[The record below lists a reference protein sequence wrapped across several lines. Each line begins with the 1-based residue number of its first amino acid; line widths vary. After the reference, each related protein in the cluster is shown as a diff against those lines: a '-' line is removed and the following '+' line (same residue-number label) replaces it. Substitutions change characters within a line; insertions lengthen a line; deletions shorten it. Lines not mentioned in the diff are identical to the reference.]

1 MQEVYLVLSG
11 IVIGSISIAAG
22 VLLGAHMVKKTYQ
35 AITEPDIT
43 FNLEGDAQDN
53 SRGLPGEASAYDWD
67 SYDQY
72 IHAAEDEDDEI
83 PEA

>member
-11 IVIGSISIAAG
+11 IAMGSISIAAG
-22 VLLGAHMVKKTYQ
+22 VLLGAHMVKKTYN
-35 AITEPDIT
+35 AITEPEIT
-43 FNLEGDAQDN
+43 FDFDSNIQDN
-53 SRGLPGEASAYDWD
+53 SRGLPSEAGAYDWD

-72 IHAAEDEDDEI
+72 TNAAEDDEEV

>member
-22 VLLGAHMVKKTYQ
+22 VLLGAHMVKKTYS
-35 AITEPDIT
+35 AITEPEIT
-43 FNLEGDAQDN
+43 FDFDSNIQDN
-53 SRGLPGEASAYDWD
+53 SRGIPSEAAAYDWD

-72 IHAAEDEDDEI
+72 TNAAEDDEEV

>member
-11 IVIGSISIAAG
+11 IVVGSVSIAGG
-22 VLLGAHMVKKTYQ
+22 VLLGAHMVKKTYR
-35 AITEPDIT
+35 AITEPDIA
-43 FNLEGDAQDN
+43 FNLDSDTQEN
-53 SRGLPGEASAYDWD
+53 SRGLPSETGAYDWD

-72 IHAAEDEDDEI
+72 TKAAEDDEEV

>member
-11 IVIGSISIAAG
+11 IILGSTSIAAG
-22 VLLGAHMVKKTYQ
+22 VLLGAHMVKKTYT
-35 AITEPDIT
+35 AITDPEIT
-43 FNLEGDAQDN
+43 FNLEGDTQDN
-53 SRGLPGEASAYDWD
+53 SRGLPGQAAAYDWD

-72 IHAAEDEDDEI
+72 IHAVEEEDEEV

>member
-11 IVIGSISIAAG
+11 IAMGSISIAAG
-22 VLLGAHMVKKTYQ
+22 VLLGAHMVKKTSS
-35 AITEPDIT
+35 AITEPEIT
-43 FNLEGDAQDN
+43 FDLDSNIQDN
-53 SRGLPGEASAYDWD
+53 SRGLPSEADAYDWD

-72 IHAAEDEDDEI
+72 TNAAEDDEEV